1 MPAQQKCAQFAARRA
16 PARSQPHSPTM
27 DHESMSLR
35 PTSKPMYENLKTQF
49 ARLHPAEKPPSNV
62 EFQPPPYCKV
72 VNADTNQPVTVT
84 SEVTEIVGWPSD
96 DGSKIRFEISTP
108 AEDLNPFWSWMQAT
122 FGVGGKIADSLE
134 KNYSAMGTIS
144 TPTTRVLAK
153 RCLVV
158 VVLLA
163 LPVPRVCA
171 VAGTDNH
178 CARAL
183 QWERTNRRGLW
194 PSGCETLLTRTW
206 RAWGGKSHWRFPS

>member
-153 RCLVV
+153 RCLV
-158 VVLLA
+158 LWSWL
-163 LPVPRVCA
+163 RCRCRE
-171 VAGTDNH
+171 
-178 CARAL
+178 CARLRVLTTIA
-183 QWERTNRRGLW
+183 RGHC
-194 PSGCETLLTRTW
+194 SGKEQT
-206 RAWGGKSHWRFPS
+206 GGGCGQAAARLY